1 MQEEVHRFAITYHRN
16 IKNKG
21 MLQSI
26 LEDVPG
32 IGEKRRKELLK
43 KYSSLSKIKN
53 ATVEELSEI
62 IPEEVAKNLLEF
74 LNKKEE
80 E

>member
-1 MQEEVHRFAITYHRN
+1 MQEEVHRYAITYHRN

-21 MLQSI
+21 MLRSV
-26 LEDVPG
+26 LEDVSG

-53 ATVEELSEI
+53 ATVQELSEI
-62 IPEEVAKNLLEF
+62 LPEDVAKSLLEF
-74 LNKKEE
+74 LNKE
-80 E
+80 